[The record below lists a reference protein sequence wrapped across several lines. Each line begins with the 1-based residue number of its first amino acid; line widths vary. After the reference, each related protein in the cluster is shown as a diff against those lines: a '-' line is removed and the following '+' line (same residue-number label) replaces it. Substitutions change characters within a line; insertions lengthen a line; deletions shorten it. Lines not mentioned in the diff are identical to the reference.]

1 MGMERKMLSVVGF
14 DLGYSLSYRF
24 LRRYGRVCRITM
36 PVLTLARYILE
47 MSLMEYRL
55 NVEVSESEL
64 AAAALI
70 LALKMKNI
78 EGWVATLKYYSG
90 VDFAKADVVL
100 QKMLVML
107 QQPHKESMKTIHAKY
122 SHKAFHEVALTPVP
136 TS

>member
-1 MGMERKMLSVVGF
+1 
-14 DLGYSLSYRF
+14 
-24 LRRYGRVCRITM
+24 M

-47 MSLMEYRL
+47 LSLMEYRL
-55 NVEVSESEL
+55 NVEVSESEV
-64 AAAALI
+64 AVAALV

-122 SHKAFHEVALTPVP
+122 SHAKYSHKVFHEVALTPVP
-136 TS
+136 TSVTLTSEG